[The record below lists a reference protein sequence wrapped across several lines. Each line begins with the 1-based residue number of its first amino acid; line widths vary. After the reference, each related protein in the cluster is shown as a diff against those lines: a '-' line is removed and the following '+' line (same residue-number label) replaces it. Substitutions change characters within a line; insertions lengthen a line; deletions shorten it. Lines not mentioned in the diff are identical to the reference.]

1 MEEKESRKRHTG
13 SADGFRCAVD
23 GEESRHRDALTSQI
37 SEQRLIECSEANVVV
52 TLSRPDPRPVPFKKY
67 MFALLTLALG
77 NVSDI
82 PASLNHATPP
92 STRQLMLFFACIQ
105 GLEWYDFAVY
115 SGLSSIISPLFF
127 PASST
132 QLQVRGDGET
142 SPCTINESQMMS

>member
-82 PASLNHATPP
+82 PASLSRPPAHA
-92 STRQLMLFFACIQ
+92 LFCMH
-105 GLEWYDFAVY
+105 
-115 SGLSSIISPLFF
+115 SGSR
-127 PASST
+127 
-132 QLQVRGDGET
+132 VV
-142 SPCTINESQMMS
+142 